1 MPGARLFMC
10 LSLAQGLTRPITPMG
25 LAAFRLIGSSVARLV
40 GSAAR
45 RPARRDPSRSRSPGS
60 ACSSTSRR
68 WSSIRSAAG

>member
-1 MPGARLFMC
+1 MC

-40 GSAAR
+40 G
-45 RPARRDPSRSRSPGS
+45 RPPADPTQGPEPLAIPGS
-60 ACSSTSRR
+60 GCSSTSRR